1 MTPATATKSK
11 PPQAQEPALRADAR
25 RNREAILKA
34 ARRGFAER
42 GLDCQMT
49 DIARTARVGVG
60 TVYRHFPNK
69 EDLIDAL
76 AADRFDRL
84 AEHAS
89 KQLERADEDPWGAFR
104 DLINFG
110 AELQA
115 SDRGLSELLATHPNL
130 GHGHAEA
137 SGLLELTAKL
147 IAKAQRAGELR
158 KDLVVEDVPTLV
170 CGLGRVMTDQDS
182 LPARN
187 WERFLAI
194 ALDGMRAPGREKLPP
209 AARF

>member
-1 MTPATATKSK
+1 MTPATATQSK
-11 PPQAQEPALRADAR
+11 PPQPQAPTLRADAR

-34 ARRGFAER
+34 ARKGFAEQ

-49 DIARTARVGVG
+49 DIARRARVGVG

-69 EDLIDAL
+69 EDLVDAL
-76 AADRFDRL
+76 AADRFHRL
-84 AEHAS
+84 AEHAAEALG
-89 KQLERADEDPWGAFR
+89 KADDDPWGAFR

-115 SDRGLSELLATHPNL
+115 SDRGLSELLASHPDL
-130 GHGHAEA
+130 GHEHAEA

-158 KDLVVEDVPTLV
+158 EDLVVQDVPTLV

-194 ALDGMRAPGREKLPP
+194 ALDGMRAPGQEKLPP
-209 AARF
+209 PARF